1 MRIISQ
7 CDETEARKIFAT
19 PCDKSDVW
27 VGYSKDGFQGMASYS
42 VFGYTIGGPV
52 KRLFAVEECYVDN
65 KGSLDCANQ
74 VCIHAVGKYL
84 ARYRCQLGARIGE
97 FGAHGGNYK
106 VERMWCA
113 RYGHRV
119 RIIGGRSHAWGHLYY
134 S

>member
-1 MRIISQ
+1 MRIINQ
-7 CDETEARKIFAT
+7 CSEAEARRIFAT

-52 KRLFAVEECYVDN
+52 KRLFAVEERYVDN

-74 VCIHAVGKYL
+74 VCIHAVVKYL
-84 ARYRCQLGARIGE
+84 ARYGCQLGARIGE
-97 FGAHGGNYK
+97 FGVHGGNYE
-106 VERMWCA
+106 VDRMWCA

-119 RIIGGRSHAWGHLYY
+119 RIIGSRPHAWEHLYC